1 MISVEER
8 EQIRRAYLIE
18 GKTQRRIAKELRVS
32 RKTVRKAI
40 EEAGPSIY
48 TLSGPRPAPV
58 LDEYK
63 ARIEALLAEAERM
76 PRKQRYTG
84 RKIFELLK
92 EEGFAGSESTVR
104 AYIGRQ
110 RRGKQRTPVYLPLE
124 FDPGED
130 AQVDWGEAVVEMG
143 GERVAVQ
150 MFIMRLNYS
159 RARFV
164 MAFPFQKQEA
174 FFEGHVQAFRFF
186 GGVPKRITY
195 DNLKTA
201 VFRILAGRNREEQS
215 AFVALRSHYLFESRY
230 CTPGQGHEKGGVES
244 DVGFAQRNFMT
255 PMPRVGSYAELNALL
270 HAACLRDRERR
281 VRGSSE
287 TVAEKLAMEKSQ
299 MLELPQT
306 DYRAYRQRLATVNPY
321 GLVPLDTNRYSAPGH
336 VGETV
341 QLRAY
346 AFHVEIW
353 AGEEMI
359 AQHERCFGQQQDVI
373 EPLHYLTALVQRPG
387 AFEHAIPMRRWRA
400 KWAPIYETLLA
411 ALRQRWPGERGLQE
425 FLSILELHREHAADQ
440 IILAIEMAL
449 TLGAV
454 HRDGVQLCLRQ
465 LSAAP
470 ELPVALNL
478 SQHTRLASIGE
489 QPVNLQQYNALLGE
503 R

>member
-1 MISVEER
+1 MIKVEEVER
-8 EQIRRAYLIE
+8 IRRAYFRE
-18 GKTQRRIAKELRVS
+18 GLSIRQISLRLHHGRRVIR
-32 RKTVRKAI
+32 RAI
-40 EEAGPSIY
+40 ERADPSEY
-48 TLSGPRPAPV
+48 RLVQGRPAPV
-58 LDEYK
+58 LGPWKGKIDVLWE
-63 ARIEALLAEAERM
+63 ESQRM
-76 PRKQRYTG
+76 PRKERYTA
-84 RKIFELLK
+84 RRIYQELQK
-92 EEGFAGSESTVR
+92 DGYVGSEITVSRYVGQKRR
-104 AYIGRQ
+104 ASQ
-110 RRGKQRTPVYLPLE
+110 AKALFLPLE

-230 CTPGQGHEKGGVES
+230 CAPGQGHEKGGVES
-244 DVGFAQRNFMT
+244 DVGFAQRNFMA
-255 PMPRVGSYAELNALL
+255 PMPRVGSYAELNAQL

-281 VRGSSE
+281 VRGSLE